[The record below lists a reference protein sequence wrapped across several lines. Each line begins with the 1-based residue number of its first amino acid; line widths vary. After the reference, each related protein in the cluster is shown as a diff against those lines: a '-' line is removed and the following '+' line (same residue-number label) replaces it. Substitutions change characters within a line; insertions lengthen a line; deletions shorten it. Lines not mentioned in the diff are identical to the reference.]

1 MNHTIEDLDRIV
13 RKVYDVKI
21 ASIALL
27 LSIFALIPLGVWT
40 NISYAQLFQ
49 PGAAQDLLLPH
60 SPDKQVLPL
69 QLIKNAVKITSPTKH
84 QLVPIGKNLI
94 ITGTTRYQGLLD
106 NPTPHCQVSIIVN
119 GIKPYH
125 TATATGPDGAA
136 DYSKWEFLLSSNYT
150 TIEQGPDN
158 KITAKYTCSSHD
170 HNTASFNS
178 VNVTGV

>member
-1 MNHTIEDLDRIV
+1 MNFELIV
-13 RKVYDVKI
+13 
-21 ASIALL
+21 LL
-27 LSIFALIPLGVWT
+27 FSIFTLISFAVWT

-49 PGAAQDLLLPH
+49 PGAGQALLLPQ
-60 SPDKQVLPL
+60 SPDKQILPL

-94 ITGTTRYQGLLD
+94 ITGTTRHQGFPD
-106 NPTPHCQVSIIVN
+106 NATSHCQVSIIVN

-125 TATATGPDGAA
+125 TATATGRDGAA

-150 TIEQGPDN
+150 TIEQGPYN

-170 HNTASFNS
+170 HNIASFNS